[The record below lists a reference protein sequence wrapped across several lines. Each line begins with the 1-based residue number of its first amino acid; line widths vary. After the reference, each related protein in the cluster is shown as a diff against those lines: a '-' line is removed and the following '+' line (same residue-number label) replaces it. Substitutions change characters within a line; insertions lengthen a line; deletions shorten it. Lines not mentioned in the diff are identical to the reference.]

1 MKKTTTKRTGNIAE
15 TTSWSTEGIRTMC
28 MENGFYTKGSC
39 EEYEAMFDMVRKLK
53 PSTQNICAVALD
65 IAKHSKLDADYTFN
79 ENVAHIM
86 YCIKNDVCVTTYEV
100 LEECED

>member
-1 MKKTTTKRTGNIAE
+1 MKKTMTKKTGNLVE
-15 TTSWSTEGIRTMC
+15 TTFWTTEGIGRMC
-28 MENGFYTKGSC
+28 VQNNFYTKGSIN
-39 EEYEAMFDMVRKLK
+39 EYQAMFDMIRRLK
-53 PSTQNICAVALD
+53 PSVQNIYAVALD

-100 LEECED
+100 LEDCED